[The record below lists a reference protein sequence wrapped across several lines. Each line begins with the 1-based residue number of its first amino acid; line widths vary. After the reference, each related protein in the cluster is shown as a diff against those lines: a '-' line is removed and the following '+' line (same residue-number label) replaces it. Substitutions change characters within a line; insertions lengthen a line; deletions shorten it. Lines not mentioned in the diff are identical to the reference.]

1 MDWLEIKVW
10 LEQATRLDMDALH
23 IYAGLLLQIALA
35 LVLRRPLSSPIPW
48 LAVLAAT
55 LANEYYDYRY
65 EIWPDADRL
74 LQRAEGIKDVWNT
87 MILPTAVL
95 LLARFH
101 PRLFAGRPASA
112 ADPGEAG
119 GQSGK

>member
-1 MDWLEIKVW
+1 MDWHEIKAW

-23 IYAGLLLQIALA
+23 IYAGLLLQLALA
-35 LVLRRPLSSPIPW
+35 LVLRRPLRSLVPW
-48 LAVLAAT
+48 LAVLVAI

-65 EIWPDADRL
+65 EVWPDAERP

-87 MILPTAVL
+87 MLLPTAVL

-101 PRLFAGRPASA
+101 PRLFAGSTASA

-119 GQSGK
+119 SQSGK

>member
-1 MDWLEIKVW
+1 MDWHEIKVW
-10 LEQATRLDMDALH
+10 LEQSSKLDMDALH
-23 IYAGLLLQIALA
+23 VYAGVLLQLAIAM
-35 LVLRRPLSSPIPW
+35 VFRRTLRSPIPW
-48 LAVLAAT
+48 LVVLAAI

-65 EIWPDADRL
+65 EIWPDAERA

-87 MILPTAVL
+87 MLLPTAIL

-101 PRLFAGRPASA
+101 PRLFARWPASA

-119 GQSGK
+119 GQSRQ

>member
-1 MDWLEIKVW
+1 MDWHEIKVW

-23 IYAGLLLQIALA
+23 IYAGLLLQLALA
-35 LVLRRPLSSPIPW
+35 LVLRRPLRSLVTW
-48 LAVLAAT
+48 LAVLVAI

-65 EIWPDADRL
+65 EIWPAPERP

-87 MILPTAVL
+87 MLLPTAVL

-101 PRLFAGRPASA
+101 PRLFAGRTASA

-119 GQSGK
+119 SQSGK

>member
-1 MDWLEIKVW
+1 MDWHEIKVW
-10 LEQATRLDMDALH
+10 LEQATALDMDALH
-23 IYAGLLLQIALA
+23 VHFGILGQFVIAL
-35 LVLRRPLSSPIPW
+35 LIRRPLSSPLPW
-48 LAVLAAT
+48 LAVLAAV
-55 LANEYYDYRY
+55 LANEIYDYRY
-65 EIWPDADRL
+65 EVWPDAERP

-87 MILPTAVL
+87 MLIPTAIL

-119 GQSGK
+119 GQSG